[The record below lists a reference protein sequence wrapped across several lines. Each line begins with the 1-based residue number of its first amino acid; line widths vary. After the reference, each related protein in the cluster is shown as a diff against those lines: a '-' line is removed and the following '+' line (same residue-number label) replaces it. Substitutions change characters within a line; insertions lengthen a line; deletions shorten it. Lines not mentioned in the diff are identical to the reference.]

1 MNWTI
6 FTENTFWINLGISIG
21 IFLVFLVLRGLFTKY
36 IFNLFLKLSKKTPN
50 EILNHIFLSFEKPFQ
65 WFFIIAGIYGAANF
79 FPHFNEHNLFFT
91 SLISASYIILLAWGV
106 YNLTAET
113 SVVFNRMKV
122 RYNLGIDDVLI
133 PFISKTIRVIVV
145 AIAFS
150 MIADRFGYSVSTFVA
165 GLGLGG
171 VAVAFAAKDALSH
184 LLGGLTIIIEKPF
197 TLGDWILTPDVE
209 GTVEEIT
216 FRSTKIRTFSQ
227 ALVTM
232 PNATIA
238 NGAIT
243 NWSKMGKRQIN
254 FTLRVSQETTPS
266 QLKQV
271 VKEIK
276 DLVSTHPGVHPETI
290 FVKFDQFKENGYDIF
305 LYFFTN
311 TTVWAEFL
319 EIKEDI
325 NFHILEIL
333 DRAGVS
339 VAVQSRKVYVEN
351 EKDVE

>member
-1 MNWTI
+1 MNWTV
-6 FTENTFWINLGISIG
+6 FLENTFWINLGISIG
-21 IFLVFLVLRGLFTKY
+21 IFLIFLVLRGLFTKY
-36 IFNLFLKLSKKTPN
+36 IFNLFLKLSKKTPTDF
-50 EILNHIFLSFEKPFQ
+50 LNNVFLSFEKPFQ
-65 WFFIIAGIYGAANF
+65 WFFIIAGIYAAANF
-79 FPHFNEHNLFFT
+79 FPYFNEHNKFFT
-91 SLISASYIILLAWGV
+91 NLISSSYIILLAWGV

-113 SVVFNRMKV
+113 SVLFNKMKV
-122 RYNLGIDDVLI
+122 RYNLGIDDALI
-133 PFISKTIRVIVV
+133 PFISKTIRFIIIV
-145 AIAFS
+145 IAFS
-150 MIADRFGYSVSTFVA
+150 MIADQFGYSVSTFVA

-171 VAVAFAAKDALSH
+171 VAIAFAAKDALSH

-216 FRSTKIRTFSQ
+216 FRSTRIRTFSQ

-238 NGAIT
+238 NGPIT

-254 FTLRVSQETTPS
+254 FTLRVSQDTTPS

-271 VKEIK
+271 VSEIK
-276 DLVSTHPGVHPETI
+276 DLVSHHPGVHPETI
-290 FVKFDQFKENGYDIF
+290 FVKFDQFKDNGYDIF

-325 NFHILEIL
+325 NFNILEIL
-333 DRAGVS
+333 HRAGVS
-339 VAVQSRKVYVEN
+339 VAVQSRKIYVES